1 MCYKN
6 ALLFHSE
13 AALYSLPVPSR
24 LLQHVPFRESK
35 LTHYLQSFFCGRG
48 KACMIININQC
59 ASMYDETL
67 NVLKFS
73 AVAKK
78 VHTCF
83 IVFVRGLRAA
93 LSLQVIPLFGNCANT
108 HPPTHPEVE
117 KYSPQAERLKIFHVA
132 ICDNLCSKRTMQ
144 SLYSSVCHCNL
155 FILHS
160 YLTYHVRLWHLV
172 KFPNVLT
179 CIKHHIFSL
188 PFSSCVFSGCS
199 SVLQTRSLHAT
210 EVCR

>member
-73 AVAKK
+73 AVAQK

-108 HPPTHPEVE
+108 HPPTHPPRSGKVQSTGCAAREPCSRCIPLCVTVT
-117 KYSPQAERLKIFHVA
+117 YSYYI
-132 ICDNLCSKRTMQ
+132 
-144 SLYSSVCHCNL
+144 
-155 FILHS
+155 
-160 YLTYHVRLWHLV
+160 
-172 KFPNVLT
+172 
-179 CIKHHIFSL
+179 HI
-188 PFSSCVFSGCS
+188 
-199 SVLQTRSLHAT
+199 
-210 EVCR
+210 